1 MISSVPYN
9 PLATENLGASV
20 AEALLETSAV
30 AIADIEPF
38 TGAGLYA
45 IYYTGEFPPYVEIS
59 RRNRDGRFE
68 WPLYVGKAIPA
79 GGRKGG
85 GRASGTVGSPLF
97 GRLREHRSSIEQAEN
112 LEVADFYCRA
122 LVVED
127 IWIPLTEALLISK
140 YAPVWNRLADGFGN
154 HTPGAGRFAGMRP
167 RWDVLHPGRGWAARC
182 ADRTETAAQIGDEVL
197 AYTRTA
203 SVPVHPKLTSAA
215 D

>member
-9 PLATENLGASV
+9 PLATSNLGASV
-20 AEALLETSAV
+20 AEALLETSPV
-30 AIADIEPF
+30 AMSDIEPF

-45 IYYTGEFPPYVEIS
+45 IYFTGDFAPYVEIS
-59 RRNRDGRFE
+59 KRNKDGQFQ
-68 WPLYVGKAIPA
+68 WPHYIGKAIPA

-85 GRASGTVGSPLF
+85 GRASGAVGSPLF
-97 GRLREHRSSIEQAEN
+97 GRLGEHRSSIEQAEN
-112 LEVADFYCRA
+112 LAVGDFYCRA

-140 YAPVWNRLADGFGN
+140 FAPVWNRLVDGFGN
-154 HTPGAGRFAGMRP
+154 HSPGAGRFAGMRP
-167 RWDVLHPGRGWAARC
+167 RWDVLHPGRGWAAKC
-182 ADRTETAAQIGDEVL
+182 APRPETAAQIGDEVL